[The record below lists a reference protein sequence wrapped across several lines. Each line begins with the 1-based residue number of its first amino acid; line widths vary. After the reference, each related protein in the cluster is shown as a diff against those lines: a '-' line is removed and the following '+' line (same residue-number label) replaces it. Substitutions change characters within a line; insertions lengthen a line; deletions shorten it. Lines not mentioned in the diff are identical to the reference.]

1 MVQEMV
7 MGELK
12 SGVGEAGKKLVARIG
27 TIRAGVGLLS
37 CANYECGGG
46 CVRARKGRRWLSLN
60 I

>member
-1 MVQEMV
+1 MV